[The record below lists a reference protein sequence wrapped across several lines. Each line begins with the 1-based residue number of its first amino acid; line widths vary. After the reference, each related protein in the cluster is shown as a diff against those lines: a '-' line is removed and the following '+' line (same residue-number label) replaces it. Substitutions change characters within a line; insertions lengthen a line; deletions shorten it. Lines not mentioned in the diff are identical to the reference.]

1 LGDLAQFVLDLW
13 RYHRLTVFYTR
24 SIIVGALLLF
34 TAGAEDR
41 PTLIRQDLSRMELTS
56 ATKAVKAL
64 RDLHKGGASALVV
77 IARELNPEQCS
88 ELKRQTD
95 EVRKFGL
102 AVTIAQIP
110 KAAACGPDTE
120 AEVGSA
126 LAGKLQSRE
135 PSAATV
141 LVLDGDGIA
150 RLQFHA
156 STEDLSQKRVQREL
170 VAWEQGRQA
179 FSVHCGHCHGD
190 DGAETTYVGIKTLAG
205 ISTRMTDEKILDGG
219 EQFGLVPI
227 SSWSQSDRD
236 VLMQFIRGL

>member
-1 LGDLAQFVLDLW
+1 LICTAPLPQRAFTKKRAHCRQKLF
-13 RYHRLTVFYTR
+13 
-24 SIIVGALLLF
+24 IILSGFLLF

-41 PTLIRQDLSRMELTS
+41 STLIRRDLARMEMKS
-56 ATKAVKAL
+56 PTKGVKAL
-64 RDLHKGGASALVV
+64 RDLNKGGASALVV
-77 IARELNPEQCS
+77 LARELNPEQCS

-110 KAAACGPDTE
+110 KAAACPEIE
-120 AEVGSA
+120 AEVSSS
-126 LAGKLQSRE
+126 LAGELRRRE
-135 PSAATV
+135 TSAAAV
-141 LVLDGDGIA
+141 LVLD
-150 RLQFHA
+150 
-156 STEDLSQKRVQREL
+156 
-170 VAWEQGRQA
+170 
-179 FSVHCGHCHGD
+179 GD

-205 ISTRMTDEKILDGG
+205 ISTRMTGEKILDGG